1 MRGSCYNKLIDEMCE
16 KKKIERFFMN
26 AESTMVTNATEEIFQ
41 SQNIFIEDD
50 VPKYGSKCY
59 GRDKEALY

>member
-1 MRGSCYNKLIDEMCE
+1 MCE

-26 AESTMVTNATEEIFQ
+26 TESTMETNANEEIFQ
-41 SQNIFIEDD
+41 SHKIFIEDD
-50 VPKYGSKCY
+50 MPKYGSKSY